1 MAKNSETGHAK
12 NVANFESLISVITG
26 WNGVYNPSRQSITVA
41 ALLTQAESAKG
52 VLSVANGAW
61 GRCSI
66 AIAARNEGFKPLSS
80 LATRVL
86 NALRSSGTTQQIIG
100 AAQSLVRKIQ
110 GKRATPKL
118 TDEEKA
124 ALKTDGIEKKEI
136 SSSQMSFDNRLENL
150 NKLIELLSGV
160 PQYAPNETDLQ
171 VGTLINYYNTLK
183 EVNSAA
189 VAAESQLANARL
201 SRNEILYK
209 PGSGLVDTAAAAKTY
224 AKSLFGA
231 RSPQY
236 KQVSGL
242 AFKTIPD

>member
-26 WNGVYNPSRQSITVA
+26 FGSVYNPSRQSIVLA
-41 ALLTQAESAKG
+41 ALSTLFQNAKNALSLVNSA
-52 VLSVANGAW
+52 S
-61 GRCSI
+61 GRNSI

-80 LATRVL
+80 LATRIL
-86 NALRSSGTTQQIIG
+86 NALRSSGSTRQIND

-118 TDEEKA
+118 TEEEKA
-124 ALKTDGIEKKEI
+124 ALTAEGIERREI

-150 NKLIELLSGV
+150 DKLIQLLSEV

-171 VGTLINYYNTLK
+171 VTTLTNYYNKLK
-183 EVNSAA
+183 EANAA
-189 VAAESQLANARL
+189 VLATENQISNARL

-209 PGSGLVDTAAAAKTY
+209 PDSGLVDTAAAVKMY
-224 AKSLFGA
+224 VKSLFGA
-231 RSPQY
+231 TSPQY

-242 AFKTIPD
+242 AFKPIPE

>member
-12 NVANFESLISVITG
+12 NVANFESLISVISAWDG
-26 WNGVYNPSRQSITVA
+26 LYNPSRQSITVA
-41 ALLTQAESAKG
+41 ALVAQAESAKSA
-52 VLSVANGAW
+52 LSATNGAS

-66 AIAARNEGFKPLSS
+66 AIATRNEGFKPLSG
-80 LATRVL
+80 LATRAL
-86 NALRSSGTTQQIIG
+86 NALRSSGSTQQIVG

-118 TDEEKA
+118 TDDEKA
-124 ALKTDGIEKKEI
+124 ALKTEGIEKKEI

-150 NKLIELLSGV
+150 DKLIQLLSGI

-189 VAAESQLANARL
+189 LAAENQLSNARL

-209 PGSGLVDTAAAAKTY
+209 PDSGLIDTAAAAKMY
-224 AKSLFGA
+224 VKSVFGA
-231 RSPQY
+231 TSPQY
-236 KQVSGL
+236 RQVSGL